1 MISDVLIGADQHDA
15 SGLAWIW
22 DVWSSTGGRSDPLIK
37 DATGTPT
44 DGEGV
49 TFKDWL
55 AIH

>member
-1 MISDVLIGADQHDA
+1 VISDVITWADQHGA

-22 DVWSSTGGRSDPLIK
+22 DVWSSTGGSSDPLIK

-44 DGEGV
+44 DGERV
-49 TFKDWL
+49 SLKDRL